1 MTEGQHLM
9 SGMQEV
15 FTRAVNNTPEDQQDM
30 LREDM
35 SYLHKSWEQLSID
48 LNSVMSQLKVKLSI
62 LLINFILFILK
73 CISIHSLKIFGTLL
87 YNKHQS
93 QVVKQTC
100 NKSLLLLL
108 LLLF

>member
-48 LNSVMSQLKVKLSI
+48 LNSVMSQLKVYSLNIFFSFIISNI
-62 LLINFILFILK
+62 LI
-73 CISIHSLKIFGTLL
+73 
-87 YNKHQS
+87 
-93 QVVKQTC
+93 
-100 NKSLLLLL
+100 
-108 LLLF
+108 